1 MIAAGDAFP
10 RLELESIAG
19 PQVVIPDP
27 DGPLTHLQ
35 LRRFAGCPIC
45 NLHLR
50 SVVERL
56 GEIEAGGIREVVV
69 FHSTR
74 EELLTYQDEL
84 PFAVIADPTR
94 ELYRR
99 FGVEHRP
106 RALLNRRTLRI
117 MPRAELALMRTAVR
131 DRTLPA
137 PLHPTGGILGMPA
150 DFLIEPD
157 GTVAAAKYGQ
167 HAYDQWTVDEL
178 LAITPARRPPTR

>member
-1 MIAAGDAFP
+1 MIAAGDTFP
-10 RLELESIAG
+10 QLELDSIAG

-27 DGPLTHLQ
+27 AGGLTHLQ

-50 SVVERL
+50 SVVQRL
-56 GEIEAGGIREVVV
+56 GEIEAAGIREVVV

-74 EELLTYQDEL
+74 EELLSYQDEL

-106 RALLNRRTLRI
+106 RALLNRRTARI
-117 MPRAELALMRTAVR
+117 MPRAELAMMRSAFKNRRV
-131 DRTLPA
+131 PA
-137 PLHPTGGILGMPA
+137 PVRPTGGLLGLPA
-150 DFLIEPD
+150 DFLIEAD
-157 GTVAAAKYGQ
+157 GTVAAARYGE
-167 HAYDQWTVDEL
+167 HAYDQWSVDEL
-178 LAITPARRPPTR
+178 LALAAAQPAAT